1 MTLESFYNTIG
12 GDYKKTVERLY
23 NETLLRKFVMKYRS
37 DGTFAQLKEAH
48 DSKNWEEAFRAAHT
62 LNGLA
67 LNLGFN
73 QLNKSASALTEHLR
87 GGKPLTDESLYNAV
101 ERDHMLVI
109 NSIDELDA

>member
-23 NETLLRKFVMKYRS
+23 NENLLRKFVLKYRN

-48 DSKNWEEAFRAAHT
+48 DSGNWEDAFRAAHT
-62 LNGLA
+62 LKGLA

-73 QLNKSASALTEHLR
+73 RLNESASALTEHLR
-87 GGKPLTDESLYNAV
+87 GGKPLTDESLYKAV
-101 ERDHMLVI
+101 ERDHTLIV

>member
-23 NETLLRKFVMKYRS
+23 NETLLRKFVMKYRN
-37 DGTFAQLKEAH
+37 DGTFAQLK
-48 DSKNWEEAFRAAHT
+48 
-62 LNGLA
+62 GLA